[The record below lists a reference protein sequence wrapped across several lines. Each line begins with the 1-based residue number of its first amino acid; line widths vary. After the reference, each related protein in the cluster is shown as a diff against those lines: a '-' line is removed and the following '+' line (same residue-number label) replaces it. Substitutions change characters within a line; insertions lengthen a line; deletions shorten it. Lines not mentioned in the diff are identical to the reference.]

1 MEVILTDKLVHFL
14 QKKGKDAITINLPKA
29 RGC

>member
-1 MEVILTDKLVHFL
+1 MEVILTDKLVHYL
-14 QKKGKDAITINLPKA
+14 QKKKHDAITINLPEA